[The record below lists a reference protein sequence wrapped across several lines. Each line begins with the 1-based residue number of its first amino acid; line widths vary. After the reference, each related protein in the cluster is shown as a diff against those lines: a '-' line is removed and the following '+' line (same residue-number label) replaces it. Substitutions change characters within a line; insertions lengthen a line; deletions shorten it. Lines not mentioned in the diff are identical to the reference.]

1 VASEMTSFKS
11 RRLMR
16 ACPVGGVAED
26 ASTRAMAAMQFV
38 NQSSRKAVPKAQQ
51 DAFEHICGNDNNEQ
65 ATERQTAGSRAAA
78 ANLCD
83 KTIPRAKDNC
93 LYAQR
98 HLPPQQKAFAS
109 TTNSICQHNQTHLSD
124 DLPTH
129 SKAFAPTTKGI
140 CPHNQRHLPPQPNSR
155 ALAPT
160 TKLTCFHNAWT
171 FCVEKFHTQQ
181 KCQPQHKKPNGICQ
195 HYQGHVPT
203 HSMAFAPTTK
213 LTYLQESL

>member
-1 VASEMTSFKS
+1 VPNTKRHM
-11 RRLMR
+11 RLR
-16 ACPVGGVAED
+16 LYPYTHA
-26 ASTRAMAAMQFV
+26 
-38 NQSSRKAVPKAQQ
+38 
-51 DAFEHICGNDNNEQ
+51 HIHPCSHRHTTTQ
-65 ATERQTAGSRAAA
+65 VTITQRQ
-78 ANLCD
+78 
-83 KTIPRAKDNC
+83 
-93 LYAQR
+93 
-98 HLPPQQKAFAS
+98 LPPRTMAFAS